1 MDGEMTSRRRYLPW
15 ALGGGVAAIYALYA
29 VLQFRHGWAVS
40 FDLAIATQMVGH
52 YANFETPVTEIA
64 GPGFNGLG
72 DHFNPI
78 LALLALPYRL
88 FPSPVTLLVAQ
99 ALLFGLSVVPIA
111 RLAIARV
118 GELSGSF
125 VALAYGLSWGLQQA
139 VAFEFHDIAFAVP
152 LLAFSLE
159 SFLNRRWVRS
169 VLFAAPLVLVK
180 EDQGLTVAMLG
191 LLLIAYRQRLLG
203 AVTAVYGVAAS
214 ALTIL
219 VIIPHFNPDG
229 RYSHLGRVVAE
240 GSDESS
246 VMSWI
251 LSLASQPLSLIT
263 PETKLNTLLMLFG
276 ITAGVALVS
285 PLALLTL
292 PTLVWRFASSNE
304 GFWGTQAH
312 YSAVLMPIVFV
323 AMLDGLD
330 RLRRSRW
337 SLARRYATVVVPVI
351 TTIAVTQLGQQ
362 PLRELAG
369 RDIWTEWPRA
379 ADRAAA
385 LAVIPPGASVESDLG
400 LQRQLVARNV
410 VYWIGSARG
419 VAPDYMAVDEG
430 SGWGPPAPEDL
441 AGYAEAFHP
450 GNDYELIWTQGGF
463 SVVKRVNPVP
473 VD

>member
-1 MDGEMTSRRRYLPW
+1 MWNRQRLLPW
-15 ALGGGVAAIYALYA
+15 ALGGVVAAVYSLYT
-29 VLQFRHGWAVS
+29 VLQFRHTSAVS

-52 YANFETPVTEIA
+52 YAQFQAPVIEIA

-78 LALLALPYRL
+78 LALLALPYRIV
-88 FPSPVTLLVAQ
+88 PSPVTLLVAQ

-118 GELSGSF
+118 GQLSGSF

-139 VAFEFHDIAFAVP
+139 VAVEFHDIAFAVP

-159 SFLNRRWVRS
+159 AFLNRRWLRS
-169 VLFAAPLVLVK
+169 VLIAAPLVLVK

-219 VIIPHFNPDG
+219 VIIPHFNPEG
-229 RYSHLGRVVAE
+229 RYTHLGRAVSD
-240 GSDESS
+240 GSQDTSL
-246 VMSWI
+246 VSWL
-251 LSLASQPLSLIT
+251 LSLVSQPMSLIT
-263 PETKLNTLLMLFG
+263 PETKLSTLLMVFG

-285 PLALLTL
+285 PVVLLTL

-304 GFWGTQAH
+304 AFWGTTYH
-312 YSAVLMPIVFV
+312 YSAALMPIVFV
-323 AMLDGLD
+323 AMLDGID
-330 RLRRSRW
+330 RLRTSRW
-337 SLARRYATVVVPVI
+337 SLARRYSTVVVPVI
-351 TTIAVTQLGQQ
+351 TTIAIMLLGQQ
-362 PLRELAG
+362 PLRDLAG
-369 RDIWTEWPRA
+369 RDLWTEWPRA

-400 LQRQLVARNV
+400 LQRQLVSRNV

-441 AGYAEAFHP
+441 PGYAEAFHP
-450 GNDYELIWTQGGF
+450 GNDYELIWSQGGF
-463 SVVKRVNPVP
+463 SVVKRVNPEP
-473 VD
+473 VG

>member
-1 MDGEMTSRRRYLPW
+1 MDDEAWNRWRLLPW
-15 ALGGGVAAIYALYA
+15 ALGGIVAGIYALFA
-29 VLQFRHGWAVS
+29 VLQFRHAWAVS

-52 YANFETPVTEIA
+52 YAHFEAPVTEIA
-64 GPGFNGLG
+64 GPDFNGLG

-78 LALLALPYRL
+78 LALLALPFRI

-118 GELSGSF
+118 GQLAGSF

-159 SFLNRRWVRS
+159 AFLNRRWVRS
-169 VLFAAPLVLVK
+169 VLIAAPLVLVK

-203 AVTAVYGVAAS
+203 AVTAVYGFAAT
-214 ALTIL
+214 AVTIL
-219 VIIPHFNPDG
+219 VIIPHFNPEG

-240 GSDESS
+240 GSQDASIT
-246 VMSWI
+246 SWV
-251 LSLASQPLSLIT
+251 LSLISEPMNLIT
-263 PETKLNTLLMLFG
+263 PETKLNTLLMVFG

-304 GFWGTQAH
+304 GFWDTRAH
-312 YSAVLMPIVFV
+312 YSAVLMPMVFV
-323 AMLDGLD
+323 AMLDGID
-330 RLRRSRW
+330 RLRESRW
-337 SLARRYATVVVPVI
+337 SLARRYSTVVVPVVA
-351 TTIAVTQLGQQ
+351 TIAITQLGQL
-362 PLRELAG
+362 PLRELVG
-369 RDIWTEWPRA
+369 RDLWTEWPRA
-379 ADRAAA
+379 SDRAAA
-385 LAVIPPGASVESDLG
+385 LEVIPPGASVESDLG

-430 SGWGPPAPEDL
+430 SGWGPPAPQDL
-441 AGYAEAFHP
+441 PGYAEAFHP
-450 GNDYELIWTQGGF
+450 GNDYALIWTQGGF
-463 SVVKRVNPVP
+463 SVVKRTNPVP
-473 VD
+473 VE

>member
-1 MDGEMTSRRRYLPW
+1 MWTRRRLLPW
-15 ALGGGVAAIYALYA
+15 ALGGGVAATYTLFTL
-29 VLQFRHGWAVS
+29 LQFRHTSAVS

-52 YANFETPVTEIA
+52 YANLEVPVTEIA

-78 LALLALPYRL
+78 LALLALPYRI
-88 FPSPVTLLVAQ
+88 FPSPQTLLVAQ

-139 VAFEFHDIAFAVP
+139 AAFEFHDIAFAVP

-159 SFLNRRWVRS
+159 AFINRQWLRS
-169 VLFAAPLVLVK
+169 ALIAAPLVLVK

-191 LLLIAYRQRLLG
+191 VLLFAYKQRLLG
-203 AVTAVYGVAAS
+203 AVTAVFGVAAS
-214 ALTIL
+214 ALTII
-219 VIIPHFNPDG
+219 VVIPHFNPEG
-229 RYSHLGRVVAE
+229 RYSHLGRVVAD
-240 GSDESS
+240 GSQDSS
-246 VMSWI
+246 IMSWV
-251 LSLASQPLSLIT
+251 LSLLSQPLSLIT
-263 PETKLNTLLMLFG
+263 PETKLNTLLMVFG
-276 ITAGVALVS
+276 VTAGVALVS
-285 PLALLTL
+285 PLVLLTL

-304 GFWGTQAH
+304 AFWGTTAH
-312 YSAVLMPIVFV
+312 YSAVLMPIVFI

-337 SLARRYATVVVPVI
+337 SLARRYSTVVVPVI
-351 TTIAVTQLGQQ
+351 TTIAITQLGQQ
-362 PLRELAG
+362 PLRGLAG
-369 RDIWTEWPRA
+369 GDLWTEWPRA

-400 LQRQLVARNV
+400 LQRQLVSRNT
-410 VYWIGSARG
+410 VYWIGSAGG

-430 SGWGPPAPEDL
+430 SGWGPPAPQDL
-441 AGYAEAFHP
+441 PAYAEAFHP
-450 GNDYELIWTQGGF
+450 GNDYELIWSQGGF
-463 SVVKRVNPVP
+463 SVVKRTNPEP
-473 VD
+473 VG